1 VKRIARLAGAV
12 LLATLAVAAQSPA
25 PVDTFDAVWKIVRD
39 THFDPK
45 MNGVDWNAVRMELRP
60 RALAAAD
67 PAGLR
72 AVIGEMLGRLG
83 QSHFVLLPSTADSSR
98 DTPLDAGGD
107 PGFDVRLIGHDIL
120 VTSVDS
126 SGGGAAAGVR
136 TGWKVVAIDGTAV
149 QQILGRLAPNAPERL
164 LNVEAWRAIETRLR
178 GPAGSNAALT
188 FEDAAGKP
196 VTLAVSRRPETGE
209 PVTIGNLPTMHVRVE
224 SEERRTP
231 GGGTAG
237 VIGFN
242 VWMPLVDS
250 RFQRAMDDL
259 RSSDGIVIDLRGNP
273 GGLAGMIMGIS
284 GHFLT
289 ERTPLGVMKTR
300 DSELKF
306 AANPRMVTAAGVR
319 VEPFAGPVAILVDA
333 MSGSAT
339 ECFAGGMQSIKRARV
354 FGQTSMGQALPAL
367 FDKLPN
373 GDVLIHAYG
382 DFVTADGTRLEGRGV
397 VPDEIVAV
405 RREDLLAGKD
415 ATLDAALAWI
425 DRSQHPNRGLA
436 AAEKSGQQSGSR
448 GVSDLQH

>member
-1 VKRIARLAGAV
+1 VKRNIIAACAAAWLAA
-12 LLATLAVAAQSPA
+12 LSASAQVPA

-45 MNGVDWNAVRMELRP
+45 MNGVDWNAVRSELRP
-60 RALAAAD
+60 RALAAGSQAE
-67 PAGLR
+67 LR
-72 AVIGEMLGRLG
+72 RIIGDMLGRLG
-83 QSHFVLLPSTADSSR
+83 QSHFVLLPSTADSSSDGPR
-98 DTPLDAGGD
+98 DSGGD
-107 PGFDVRLIGHDIL
+107 PGFDVRVVGREVL
-120 VTSVDS
+120 VTSVDPA
-126 SGGGAAAGVR
+126 GGGASAGVR
-136 TGWKVVAIDGTAV
+136 RGWKIVAIDGTAA
-149 QQILGRLAPNAPERL
+149 QEILARFAPDTPERV

-178 GPAGSNAALT
+178 GPAGTRAALT
-188 FEDAAGKP
+188 FEDAAGK
-196 VTLAVSRRPETGE
+196 AVAVQVPRRPETGE

-224 SEERRTP
+224 SEKKRTP
-231 GGGTAG
+231 GGGSAG

-242 VWMPLVDS
+242 VWMPLVDA
-250 RFQRAMDDL
+250 RFQGAMDDL
-259 RSSDGIVIDLRGNP
+259 RKSDGIVIDLRGNP

-306 AANPRMVTAAGVR
+306 ASNPRMVTADGVR

-373 GDVLIHAYG
+373 GDLLIHAYG
-382 DFVTADGTRLEGRGV
+382 DFVTSDGTRLEGRGV
-397 VPDEIVAV
+397 VPDEIVPL
-405 RREDLLAGKD
+405 RREDLLAGRD
-415 ATLDAALAWI
+415 AALEAALAWI
-425 DRSQHPNRGLA
+425 DRSRSSSGTPNTEFRSVG
-436 AAEKSGQQSGSR
+436 R
-448 GVSDLQH
+448 LQH